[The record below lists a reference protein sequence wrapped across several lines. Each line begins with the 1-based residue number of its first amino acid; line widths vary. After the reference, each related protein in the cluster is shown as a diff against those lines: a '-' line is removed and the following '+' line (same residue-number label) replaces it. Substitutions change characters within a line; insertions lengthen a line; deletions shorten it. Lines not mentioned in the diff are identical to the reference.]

1 MQWLFKWSTE
11 FCSLMRQF
19 KGFPG
24 RKCSQ
29 SECFIADSYIAP
41 RTFFPAENYIS
52 WRKVSVGIYIG
63 QNIDFVSPPPN
74 TLKTTEF

>member
-29 SECFIADSYIAP
+29 SECFITDSYIAP
-41 RTFFPAENYIS
+41 RIFFSCRELYFLEKGECGN
-52 WRKVSVGIYIG
+52 IYVTEHR
-63 QNIDFVSPPPN
+63 FCLPPN
-74 TLKTTEF
+74 TLETTEF